1 MSILDKLTSL
11 FKKNNEEEVEEKK
24 QVEQEAQ
31 IEELTPESLAEE
43 QKVIDELYKTEGL
56 TDKVLDMQVALN
68 EKRNKLNIP
77 DENNII
83 NDEGFVQ

>member
-11 FKKNNEEEVEEKK
+11 FKKNNEEKVEEKK

-43 QKVIDELYKTEGL
+43 QKVIDELYKREGL

>member
-11 FKKNNEEEVEEKK
+11 FKKNNEKKVEEKK

-31 IEELTPESLAEE
+31 IKELTPESLAEE